1 MLYLRLNFCTVIL
14 TFFSNFFQ
22 ETVETPLQSP
32 PTRETGEEMP
42 SSTSSAQSATTSEE
56 ATPSNE
62 GLHCLGLEDLARA
75 LGEAKLLKLVSTK
88 LQKQQLEE
96 LNYTNYL
103 WSFFFLKVS
112 TNIFLR
118 K

>member
-1 MLYLRLNFCTVIL
+1 MVIFNAQFLYSYLK
-14 TFFSNFFQ
+14 FFLYYFQ

-32 PTRETGEEMP
+32 PTREIGEEMP

-75 LGEAKLLKLVSTK
+75 LGEAKLHKLVSTK
-88 LQKQQLEE
+88 LQKQQSEE
-96 LNYTNYL
+96 LD
-103 WSFFFLKVS
+103 
-112 TNIFLR
+112 
-118 K
+118 